1 MANKNKRKRERYKYN
16 DDEERYDNKANA
28 NRGGTPKE
36 QLDIII
42 GEVRVKPKTENQKK
56 FLKLINDNEIV
67 ICSGP
72 AGTGK
77 TFLMVSEALRLLKS
91 KDTPYKKIVLIKSV
105 TQLKGEELGHLKGS
119 VDEKMSGF
127 MYSFMYIFNQIIG
140 KKATDSLVEQGFI
153 EVVPLSFIRGMN
165 WSETII
171 IVDEVQNIS
180 LDNCLTVLTRISF
193 NSKLILVGD
202 TKQIDIKHKRE
213 SSLQII
219 SDKFNGIDK
228 FGVMAFEK
236 SDQVRNPIINVI
248 EDVFD
253 KIKEEHPGSGH

>member
-1 MANKNKRKRERYKYN
+1 MAHKKRHKKERYNQEEQEQYN
-16 DDEERYDNKANA
+16 NTRYNLTK
-28 NRGGTPKE
+28 GGTLKE
-36 QLDIII
+36 QLEVLIDDIRI
-42 GEVRVKPKTENQKK
+42 KPKTENQKK
-56 FLKLINDNEIV
+56 FLKLINDNEII

-77 TFLMVSEALRLLKS
+77 TLLMVSEALRLLKN

-119 VDEKMSGF
+119 VDEKMQGF

-140 KKATDSLVEQGFI
+140 KKTTDILVEQGFI

-165 WSETII
+165 WSETLI
-171 IVDEVQNIS
+171 IVDEAQNIS
-180 LDNCLTVLTRISF
+180 IDNMETVLTRISH
-193 NSKLILVGD
+193 NSKLVLVGD
-202 TKQIDIKHKRE
+202 TKQIDIKNKKE

-219 SDKFNGIDK
+219 SEKFQGIDK

-236 SDQVRNPIINVI
+236 GDQVRNPIINVI

-253 KIKEEHPGSGH
+253 KIKEGNL